1 MWRNSGNLGL
11 GILNTIPKVFNTVSS
26 FVSDSLVNLFS
37 SFYTLEVEKTKTN
50 KLIKGFGVVVFICA
64 IGITFFTLKENY
76 DGSNVTES
84 VSVVK
89 EKPKKLEELSKKYN
103 ISRERVRQIE
113 EKAIEKIQK
122 QISQSS

>member
-1 MWRNSGNLGL
+1 MF
-11 GILNTIPKVFNTVSS
+11 ILR
-26 FVSDSLVNLFS
+26 LRNLFS
-37 SFYTLEVEKTKTN
+37 SFYTSEVEKTKTN

-89 EKPKKLEELSKKYN
+89 EKPKKLEIIVAGHVIMFIKRL
-103 ISRERVRQIE
+103 
-113 EKAIEKIQK
+113 AINLN
-122 QISQSS
+122 